1 MYEKKKWKM
10 IEKHNK
16 YMEHNSSEL
25 DRFCDF
31 LGNIITKYIHEID
44 LKNVFLIEE
53 NNNEEERD
61 LQKELEAKFDELFR
75 TNR

>member
-25 DRFCDF
+25 DRFCDL

-53 NNNEEERD
+53 NNNEMPTFNLSWID
-61 LQKELEAKFDELFR
+61 INNELIK
-75 TNR
+75 